1 MSYANQKG
9 GYQKSLE
16 VTRENSNRSTTMLS
30 TDFLKKGENYIL
42 NVTDFIT
49 NTSPPMNLFEGFFL
63 RIKPLGDLNDS
74 LIAAQ
79 LAQNAPPEVEFEP
92 TVYRSW
98 LELARQIEEFFKK
111 LSFAE
116 GDDDYAK
123 FYITFD
129 GKPNLFLSAGFLNE
143 RYIQVSSDVQE
154 ILECPEFI
162 FKVREAAGN
171 VYNTHL
177 DGYAMFA
184 ANGTFRFNYRTNG
197 CAETFSFAGPRPLT
211 HFEQRV
217 SVDVYS
223 TFPLK
228 SKILTYDGV
237 EEHEHILF
245 RLPYAEQ
252 HSFTSTTDFYDGN
265 MSRDLGEIS
274 EKLDVGLT
282 NLCDMHATTLH
293 QLLLSGTIRNV
304 QLKIAVRYMTKSG
317 IVEKD
322 FDFSNGGFWYVR
334 LLFVK
339 KV

>member
-1 MSYANQKG
+1 
-9 GYQKSLE
+9 
-16 VTRENSNRSTTMLS
+16 
-30 TDFLKKGENYIL
+30 
-42 NVTDFIT
+42 
-49 NTSPPMNLFEGFFL
+49 
-63 RIKPLGDLNDS
+63 
-74 LIAAQ
+74 
-79 LAQNAPPEVEFEP
+79 
-92 TVYRSW
+92 
-98 LELARQIEEFFKK
+98 
-111 LSFAE
+111 
-116 GDDDYAK
+116 
-123 FYITFD
+123 
-129 GKPNLFLSAGFLNE
+129 
-143 RYIQVSSDVQE
+143 
-154 ILECPEFI
+154 
-162 FKVREAAGN
+162 
-171 VYNTHL
+171 
-177 DGYAMFA
+177 MFA
-184 ANGTFRFNYRTNG
+184 ANGTFRSNYRTNC

-252 HSFTSTTDFYDGN
+252 HSFTSTTDFVDGN